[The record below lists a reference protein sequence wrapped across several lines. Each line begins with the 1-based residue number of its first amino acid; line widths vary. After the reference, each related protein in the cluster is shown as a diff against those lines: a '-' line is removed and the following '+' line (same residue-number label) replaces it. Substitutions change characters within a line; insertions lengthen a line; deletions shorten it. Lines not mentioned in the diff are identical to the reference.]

1 MKKFDHLIP
10 FQFKPAGTV
19 SQLDMVRAELLSGAR
34 INDEQVHKKYGIS
47 RLAAVIYK
55 LKNPSKARIKRGES
69 PLPISSQLVE
79 GRNRFGLPSKFSEYW
94 LADQPSLPMK

>member
-34 INDEQVHKKYGIS
+34 INDEQVHKKIWNFSPCRSNLQTQEPEQGPHQA
-47 RLAAVIYK
+47 RRVTATHLVAA
-55 LKNPSKARIKRGES
+55 G
-69 PLPISSQLVE
+69 
-79 GRNRFGLPSKFSEYW
+79 
-94 LADQPSLPMK
+94 